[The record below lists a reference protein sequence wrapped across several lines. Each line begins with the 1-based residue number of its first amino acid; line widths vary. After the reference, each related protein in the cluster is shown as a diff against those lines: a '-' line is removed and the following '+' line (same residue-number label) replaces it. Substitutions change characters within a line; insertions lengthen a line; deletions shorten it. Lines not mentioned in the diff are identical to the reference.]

1 MISRTRTTPVLG
13 LAAAVLAVSL
23 LATGMGTAQAATP
36 SEKADV
42 KGKTLYLTTGA
53 WLRYSDSLVSRVYTI
68 TKAVLQIEGRGTCSK
83 RFCPVTHNGVQ
94 LWAARTKLDDQKP
107 ATGVVVTERT
117 LRLGDE
123 GSDVKLA
130 QEALVKAGYK
140 IKADGKFGLDT
151 KKSVE
156 EVQKKSNIDIDG
168 DIGPKTRIALK
179 I

>member
-1 MISRTRTTPVLG
+1 MTSHNRTTRALG
-13 LAAAVLAVSL
+13 LAAAIVVL
-23 LATGMGTAQAATP
+23 GTSSAFAAQP
-36 SEKADV
+36 SENASV
-42 KGKTLYLTTGA
+42 KDKTLYLATGA
-53 WLRYSDSLVSRVYTI
+53 WLRYSDSLVSRVYTV
-68 TKAVLQIEGRGTCSK
+68 TKAVLQVEGRGNCSR

-107 ATGVVVTERT
+107 TTGTVVTERT

-140 IKADGKFGLDT
+140 IKPDGKFGHDT
-151 KKSVE
+151 QKAVE
-156 EVQKKSNIDIDG
+156 EIQKKANIDVDG

>member
-1 MISRTRTTPVLG
+1 MLKRSRSSALG
-13 LAAAVLAVSL
+13 LAAAVCA
-23 LATGMGTAQAATP
+23 AGIFTAGLGSALAATP
-36 SEKADV
+36 SEKSDV
-42 KGKTLYLTTGA
+42 KGKTLYLATGA

-68 TKAVLQIEGRGTCSK
+68 TKAVLQIEGRGACSK

-107 ATGVVVTERT
+107 TVGTIVTERT

-140 IKADGKFGLDT
+140 IKPDGKFGVDT
-151 KKSVE
+151 KRAVE
-156 EVQKKSNIDIDG
+156 EVQKKSSIDVDG

>member
-13 LAAAVLAVSL
+13 LAATVLAATM
-23 LATGMGTAQAATP
+23 LATGMGTAHAAAP

-68 TKAVLQIEGRGTCSK
+68 TKAVLQIEGRGACSK

-107 ATGVVVTERT
+107 ATGVVVTDRT
-117 LRLGDE
+117 LHLGDE
-123 GSDVKLA
+123 GSDVKHA

-140 IKADGKFGLDT
+140 ITADGRFGVDT
-151 KKSVE
+151 KRAVE
-156 EVQKKSNIDIDG
+156 EVQKKSSIDVDG